1 MLNANRKSETPSP
14 DTGAVRDLG
23 AIVAW
28 LRGLSRAEIADLIEA
43 LASHDAERTARFHVR
58 FHDWMNRSK

>member
-14 DTGAVRDLG
+14 DTGAGRDLG
-23 AIVAW
+23 AIVTW

-43 LASHDAERTARFHVR
+43 LTSHDSDKVAHFHIRFYA
-58 FHDWMNRSK
+58 WMNRSR